1 MPTEHER
8 FWTQSSYAFVGHSAV
23 KPFPKLSYGQLKK
36 RGVKVFAVD
45 PSADEVEGDRTYAD
59 LGSLPASVDAVNW
72 DWPKEESADWVRK
85 AADAGIQSVWIHMGR
100 DTPEAV
106 ELAKERGLEL
116 HTGTC
121 AVMYVTQGFTYH
133 SIHAWINRALGRY

>member
-8 FWTQSSYAFVGHSAV
+8 FWTQSSYAVVGNSAV
-23 KPFPKLSYGQLKK
+23 KPFPVLSYGLLKQ
-36 RGVKVFAVD
+36 RGSKVFAVD
-45 PSADEVEGDRTYAD
+45 TSVDEIDGDRTYPD
-59 LGSLPASVDAVNW
+59 LASLPEPVEAAVLELPR
-72 DWPKEESADWVRK
+72 DETAEWVRK
-85 AADAGIQSVWIHMGR
+85 AADSGIRSVWIHMGR

-106 ELAKERGLEL
+106 DLAKERGLDL

-133 SIHAWINRALGRY
+133 SLHAWINRALGRY